1 MIKEN
6 YILQWYNLVRLNNKK
21 ATFTSWI
28 ISEMCSVPVWPTNLG
43 SSEIQIYYK
52 LTSFASTLI
61 MRNKSSRTQK
71 VPNSLRLP
79 RNMVL
84 HFQETLHSTN
94 RGQRVCTQA
103 SLHHTAG
110 PTEAKPQ
117 PGGPSLS
124 HGASTGQHT
133 HHLGA
138 CKNAEYQA
146 SSQTYLTQNL
156 HPMRSPESHLHIHV
170 WEAFLL
176 PSLFVF
182 SS

>member
-79 RNMVL
+79 WNMVL
-84 HFQETLHSTN
+84 HFQETLHSTEGKECA
-94 RGQRVCTQA
+94 RRPLSTTRQAPQRQNPSREGRVSPMVRLQA
-103 SLHHTAG
+103 STHIIWEPARMQSIRPHPR
-110 PTEAKPQ
+110 PT
-117 PGGPSLS
+117 
-124 HGASTGQHT
+124 
-133 HHLGA
+133 
-138 CKNAEYQA
+138 
-146 SSQTYLTQNL
+146 
-156 HPMRSPESHLHIHV
+156 
-170 WEAFLL
+170 
-176 PSLFVF
+176 
-182 SS
+182 

>member
-1 MIKEN
+1 MNHFRNVFCSSLTNQSWLIRN
-6 YILQWYNLVRLNNKK
+6 TDILQ
-21 ATFTSWI
+21 TT
-28 ISEMCSVPVWPTNLG
+28 G
-43 SSEIQIYYK
+43 
-52 LTSFASTLI
+52 FASTLI

-79 RNMVL
+79 RNMAL

-94 RGQRVCTQA
+94 RGQGVCTQA

-170 WEAFLL
+170 
-176 PSLFVF
+176 
-182 SS
+182 